1 MKEGNMAASEKEIK
15 RRCDVIREKMRE
27 AGLKALVVF
36 SQVQLRYSGS
46 VRYISNYHL
55 PTRREYLVFPL
66 EGDPVFIGCTLGHV
80 FYAKQTSWIK
90 DVRNGGEIEKMVL
103 EVGKVIKSLG
113 LGREPIAIVGLS
125 RTMPYIDYQLLM
137 EELPEAHI
145 KDATGMFEEIR
156 MVKSEE
162 EINFIQE
169 TTDIADRCYEKL
181 LDVLRVGKDEL
192 TVMGEVDKVLIERG
206 VEDILILTAKGRSF
220 PAFITH
226 PGRYTFKEGDHYIFS
241 VEISGPSGYWSQIV
255 RPLCLGQ
262 PSAQYERL
270 FDVGTRAVETGVSNL
285 IPGKRIG
292 EMVRAMIEK
301 VKNGGCK
308 TGIWCGH
315 SMGMDVGENPGLFPD
330 SPVVLKEGMIITIH
344 PHVMSLDG
352 KEGIL
357 VGDTFV
363 VRKEGPR
370 RLSKTVSDLH
380 ALSDVSKG

>member
-1 MKEGNMAASEKEIK
+1 
-15 RRCDVIREKMRE
+15 MRE
-27 AGLKALVVF
+27 EGLKALVLF
-36 SQVQLRYSGS
+36 SQVQLRYSGA

-66 EGDPVFIGCTLGHV
+66 DGDPVFIGCTLGHI
-80 FYAKQTSWIK
+80 FFAKETSWIK
-90 DVRNGGEIEKMVL
+90 DVRNGGEIERMVL

-113 LGREPIAIVGLS
+113 LGREPVGIVNLS
-125 RTMPYIDYQLLM
+125 RTMPYIDYQLLVK
-137 EELPEAHI
+137 ELPEAQLR
-145 KDATGMFEEIR
+145 DATAILEEIR

-162 EINFIQE
+162 EIGFIQE
-169 TTDIADRCYEKL
+169 TTDIADRCYERL

-192 TVMGEVDKVLIERG
+192 SVMGEVDKVLIERG

-220 PAFITH
+220 PGFINH
-226 PGRYTFKEGDHYIFS
+226 PGPYTFKEGDHYIFS

-255 RPLCLGQ
+255 RSLCLGQ

-270 FDVGTRAVETGVSNL
+270 FSVGTAAVEAGVSNL
-285 IPGKRIG
+285 IPGKRVG
-292 EMVRAMIEK
+292 EMVMAMIEK
-301 VKNGGCK
+301 VKEGGCK

-330 SPVVLKEGMIITIH
+330 SPIVLKEGMIITIH

-363 VRKEGPR
+363 VGKDGPR
-370 RLSKTVSDLH
+370 RLSRTVSDLH
-380 ALSDVSKG
+380 ALSAVAKG